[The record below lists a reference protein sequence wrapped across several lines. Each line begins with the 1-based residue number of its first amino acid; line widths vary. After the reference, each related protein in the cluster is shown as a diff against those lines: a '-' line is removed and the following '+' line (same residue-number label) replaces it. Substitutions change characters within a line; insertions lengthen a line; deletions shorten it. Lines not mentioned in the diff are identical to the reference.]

1 MCSSDDETF
10 FAPLLERLQRERL
23 PAWGSAARQTLEP
36 GKDAVTCA
44 VRDPPLY
51 GGDHILFV
59 LLFAD
64 GARWILRIPA
74 TGYREAWDDISA
86 AALQSE
92 ALTMRLIR
100 QTTTIPVPEV
110 YAFSD
115 SIDPQLGC
123 AYILLEYV
131 DGVPL
136 HEVWFDRSL
145 GPAALDGVRTRVLT
159 ELAAAMQQLS
169 QFSFDRGG
177 APRYDDSGHWTD
189 VGAMKIRDFYAEL
202 DAMNAG
208 EYDEQALPVWSIGP
222 FDDPRDYFRSMWS
235 RRRAAAYPLARD
247 VHELMRLLISWMPGP
262 ATGQAGAEAPFVFT
276 HPDFGMQN
284 FLVGRDGGL
293 KAVIDWDGVA
303 AVPRCVGNES
313 YPGWLTRDW
322 EPDYRDPAADPAPDA
337 PTRPENSPDELHRFR
352 TCYLTQMKEAGA
364 SGEHTTRSL
373 LWGNVETA
381 VLDPISTMRVMVHV
395 VDKIVAAHVPETG
408 DRLSSD
414 DVIAN
419 LEEAE
424 PDGSALRTLRAAFR
438 PWCDVPPEAGRE

>member
-1 MCSSDDETF
+1 MCSSDDDPF
-10 FAPLLERLQRERL
+10 FLPLLARLQRERI
-23 PAWGSAARQTLEP
+23 PAWASAARQTLVAGE
-36 GKDAVTCA
+36 DAVTCA

-64 GARWILRIPA
+64 GARWLLRIPA

-86 AALQSE
+86 GALRSE

-100 QTTTIPVPEV
+100 QTTTMPVPEV

-145 GPAALDGVRTRVLT
+145 APAALDEVRTRVLT

-169 QFSFDRGG
+169 QLSFGRGG
-177 APRYDDSGHWTD
+177 APRYNESGHWTD
-189 VGAMKIRDFYAEL
+189 VGPMKIGDWYAVLE
-202 DAMNAG
+202 AMNAG
-208 EYDEQALPVWSIGP
+208 AYDDDHALPVCSIGP
-222 FDDPRDYFRSMWS
+222 FLDPRDYFRSMWS

-247 VHELMRLLISWMPGP
+247 VHALVRLLISWMPGP
-262 ATGQAGAEAPFVFT
+262 TTTGQAGARADAPLPFVLA

-284 FLVGRDGGL
+284 ILVGRDGGL
-293 KAVIDWDGVA
+293 KAVIDWDRVA
-303 AVPRCVGNES
+303 AVPRCVGNEC

-322 EPDYRDPAADPAPDA
+322 DPDYRDPGADPAAPGANPRPGKFSRRTAPLPHLLPDA
-337 PTRPENSPDELHRFR
+337 DEGGGR
-352 TCYLTQMKEAGA
+352 
-364 SGEHTTRSL
+364 
-373 LWGNVETA
+373 NA
-381 VLDPISTMRVMVHV
+381 VLDPIATMEVMIHV
-395 VDKIVAAHVPETG
+395 ADKIVAAHVPEPG
-408 DRLSSD
+408 DRLD
-414 DVIAN
+414 GHDVLEN
-419 LEEAE
+419 LAEAE
-424 PDGSALRTLRAAFR
+424 KDGSALRTLRAAFR
-438 PWCDVPPEAGRE
+438 PWCDVPPEVEGE